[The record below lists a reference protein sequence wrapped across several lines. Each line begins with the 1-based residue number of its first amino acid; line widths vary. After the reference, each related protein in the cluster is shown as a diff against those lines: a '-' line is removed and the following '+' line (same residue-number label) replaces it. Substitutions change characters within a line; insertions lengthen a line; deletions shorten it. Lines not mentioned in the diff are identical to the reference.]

1 MNSNTNSKQSSSL
14 SNKSDRDNND
24 RKRVRKRIRKAN
36 DGSRFGNLGQLP
48 SKSSNNSREAIEETK
63 EPRQPYQHR
72 FQKRQSYMVESDS
85 NNGFA
90 SDENSSQI
98 SNSRKIS
105 KRLGIQ
111 LEVDD
116 PSDRSLM
123 AKHLKVKVKVKKI
136 DDEGVSNYFQIF
148 IAFIRHLSTY
158 RFIIISWA
166 YYRPMTG

>member
-48 SKSSNNSREAIEETK
+48 SKSSNNSRDAKEETK
-63 EPRQPYQHR
+63 EPMQPYQHR
-72 FQKRQSYMVESDS
+72 FQTRQSYMVETDS

-90 SDENSSQI
+90 SDDNSSLL

-105 KRLGIQ
+105 KRFGIQ
-111 LEVDD
+111 LEMDE

-136 DDEGVSNYFQIF
+136 DDEGVNNNFQIF
-148 IAFIRHLSTY
+148 IAFIRHLSIY
-158 RFIIISWA
+158 RFTIISWA
-166 YYRPMTG
+166 YYRLMIE